1 MAKPWPER
9 PVSEAI
15 KSGKQKLTQWRDP
28 STRALSED
36 ALQAELSARGSRLR
50 PARVVMQPAM
60 LGAAR
65 LTRYSFSRTML
76 RRAAHDGWKARR
88 VRFDVDDR
96 GHGEA
101 VYEIDAGGCRLSFV
115 AFTTTID
122 ESEHTDRVIADRWE
136 VTGALVEGALTDELS
151 AMLRREVPRQ
161 ELGRFDA
168 RVLVLTRG
176 NRSVRFFDYLVD
188 VLARGEQ
195 PDPAQVA
202 DAGYI
207 LRSTAFYAN
216 GKYGMRSF
224 EGFPSGHPLK
234 VPYRAQ
240 FVCAWMFRE
249 LGYDLVEHCA
259 RAANPSAAVPFDAD
273 WSRYFGLGNA
283 TGLGLVPFAFKHP
296 RVLHSWV
303 AVREL
308 ALADVRSLQGTPQRL
323 ARLGEWIERAYQHF
337 VNGTDDDCRPF
348 LNAVEVASAVERI
361 RDAFVSCRSERLP
374 FDALYRWA
382 ERRDPETAELVVSLL
397 TELHEADDDLID
409 ELLAVDEHS
418 SLDPALTVGHL
429 RTLLSE
435 RFAWLDE
442 LDLDDTSAEVWWWVI
457 SDNTEE
463 PRRTRR
469 DQLEPAHRDV
479 AIDVALRLWR
489 LRAALDGYDDT
500 TPVQCVLDHHPEH
513 RLAAE
518 RLHLSDRTYGEPRD
532 NACSSRYLPLQLQ
545 RFQLAAYGMD
555 NFKPKSTDWLRV
567 TLFGGAPRLGSEGK
581 EMDDN
586 WVLPARPRSVDGR
599 GRSA

>member
-1 MAKPWPER
+1 M
-9 PVSEAI
+9 SEN
-15 KSGKQKLTQWRDP
+15 L
-28 STRALSED
+28 
-36 ALQAELSARGSRLR
+36 LQAELFARRSRLR
-50 PARVVMQPAM
+50 PPQVVMQPAM
-60 LGAAR
+60 MGAAR
-65 LTRYSFSRTML
+65 LTRYSFSRTLL
-76 RRAAHDGWKARR
+76 RRAARDGWKAQR
-88 VRFDVDDR
+88 VRFDVDEQ

-101 VYEIDAGGCRLSFV
+101 VYQVDAGGWLLSFV

-122 ESEHTDRVIADRWE
+122 ETEHTDRVIADRWE
-136 VTGALVEGALTDELS
+136 VTGALVDGEPTGGFLS
-151 AMLRREVPRQ
+151 LLRREIPRQ
-161 ELGRFDA
+161 ESGRFDA

-176 NRSVRFFDYLVD
+176 NRSVRFFDYLVNA
-188 VLARGEQ
+188 LAAGTQ

-224 EGFPSGHPLK
+224 EGFPSGHPLR

-240 FVCAWMFRE
+240 MLCAWMFRE

-259 RAANPSAAVPFDAD
+259 RAANPSAAVRFDAE

-296 RVLHSWV
+296 RVLHAWV
-303 AVREL
+303 AVREM
-308 ALADVRSLQGTPQRL
+308 ALADVRSLRGTPDRL
-323 ARLGEWIERAYQHF
+323 ALLGAWIERAHLHF

-348 LNAVEVASAVERI
+348 LNAVEVAAAVERI
-361 RDAFVSCRSERLP
+361 RDAFESCRSDPLP

-382 ERRDPETAELVVSLL
+382 EGCDPETTELVVSLL
-397 TELHEADDDLID
+397 TELHDADDDLVD
-409 ELLAVDEHS
+409 EVLAVSEHG
-418 SLDPALTVGHL
+418 SLDPAVTV
-429 RTLLSE
+429 RQMRAMLSE

-442 LDLDDTSAEVWWWVI
+442 LDLDDTSAEAWWWVI

-469 DQLEPAHRDV
+469 DQLDPSHRDV

-489 LRAALDGYDDT
+489 LRATLDGYDDA
-500 TPVQCVLDHHPEH
+500 TPIHSVLDDHPAH

-518 RLHLSDRTYGEPRD
+518 RLHASDRTYGEPRD
-532 NACSSRYLPLQLQ
+532 NACSERYLPLMLQ
-545 RFQLAAYGMD
+545 RFQLATYGMD

-567 TLFGGAPRLGSEGK
+567 TLFGGAPRLADYGTAETAERPHGGRRN
-581 EMDDN
+581 DPDAHDN
-586 WVLPARPRSVDGR
+586 WVLPTRPGSNGHPKTIGNRVRCG
-599 GRSA
+599 

>member
-1 MAKPWPER
+1 M
-9 PVSEAI
+9 
-15 KSGKQKLTQWRDP
+15 
-28 STRALSED
+28 SED
-36 ALQAELSARGSRLR
+36 RLQAELSARLSRLR
-50 PARVVMQPAM
+50 PAHVVMQPAM
-60 LGAAR
+60 MGAAR

-76 RRAAHDGWKARR
+76 RRASRDGWKARR
-88 VRFDVDDR
+88 VRFDIDDR

-101 VYEIDAGGCRLSFV
+101 VYEVDAGGHRLSFI

-122 ESEHTDRVIADRWE
+122 ETEHTDRVIADRWE
-136 VTGALVEGALTDELS
+136 VTGALVEGEPTGEFAG
-151 AMLRREVPRQ
+151 MLRREVPRQ
-161 ELGRFDA
+161 EAGRFDS

-188 VLARGEQ
+188 VLAEGEQ

-224 EGFPSGHPLK
+224 EGYSSGHPLK

-259 RAANPSAAVPFDAD
+259 RAAGSSAAASFDPD

-296 RVLHSWV
+296 RVLHAWV

-308 ALADVRSLQGTPQRL
+308 ALADVRTLGGTEDRF
-323 ARLGEWIERAYQHF
+323 ARLEEWIERAHLHF
-337 VNGTDDDCRPF
+337 VHGTDDDCQPF
-348 LNAVEVASAVERI
+348 LNAVEVASAVELI
-361 RDAFVSCRSERLP
+361 RDGFERCRREPLP
-374 FDALYRWA
+374 FDALYRWS
-382 ERRDPETAELVVSLL
+382 ERLSPETTELVVSLL
-397 TELHEADDDLID
+397 VELHEADDDLID
-409 ELLAVDEHS
+409 ELLTVDEHS
-418 SLDPALTVGHL
+418 SLDPGMTVGVM
-429 RTLLSE
+429 RAVLSS
-435 RFAWLDE
+435 RFAWLDQ
-442 LDLDDTSAEVWWWVI
+442 LDLDGTSADTWWWVI

-469 DQLEPAHRDV
+469 DLLDPSHRDV

-489 LRAALDGYDDT
+489 LRAALDNYRYT
-500 TPVQCVLDHHPEH
+500 TPIHRVLDDHPEH

-518 RLHLSDRTYGEPRD
+518 RLNLSDRLYGEPRD
-532 NACSSRYLPLQLQ
+532 NACSSCYLPLLLQ
-545 RFQLAAYGMD
+545 RFQLAMYGMD

-567 TLFGGAPRLGSEGK
+567 TLFGGAPRLGSAGRD
-581 EMDDN
+581 MDDN
-586 WVLPARPRSVDGR
+586 WALPARP
-599 GRSA
+599 GRSG

>member
-1 MAKPWPER
+1 
-9 PVSEAI
+9 
-15 KSGKQKLTQWRDP
+15 
-28 STRALSED
+28 
-36 ALQAELSARGSRLR
+36 
-50 PARVVMQPAM
+50 MQPTM
-60 LGAAR
+60 MGAAR
-65 LTRYSFSRTML
+65 LTRYSFSRTLL
-76 RRAAHDGWKARR
+76 RRAARDGWKAQR
-88 VRFDVDDR
+88 VRFDIDEQ

-101 VYEIDAGGCRLSFV
+101 VYQVDAGGWLLSFI

-122 ESEHTDRVIADRWE
+122 ETEHTDRVIADRWE
-136 VTGALVEGALTDELS
+136 VTGALVDGEPTGGFLS
-151 AMLRREVPRQ
+151 LLRREIPRQ
-161 ELGRFDA
+161 ESGRFDA

-176 NRSVRFFDYLVD
+176 NRSVRFFDYLVNA
-188 VLARGEQ
+188 LAAGTQ

-224 EGFPSGHPLK
+224 EGFPSGHPLR

-240 FVCAWMFRE
+240 MLCAWMFRE

-259 RAANPSAAVPFDAD
+259 RAANPSAAVRFDAE

-296 RVLHSWV
+296 RVLHAWV
-303 AVREL
+303 AVREM
-308 ALADVRSLQGTPQRL
+308 ALADVRSLRGTPDRL
-323 ARLGEWIERAYQHF
+323 ALLGAWIERAHLHF

-348 LNAVEVASAVERI
+348 LNAVEVAAAVERI
-361 RDAFVSCRSERLP
+361 RDAFESCRSDPLP

-382 ERRDPETAELVVSLL
+382 EGCDPETTELVVSLL
-397 TELHEADDDLID
+397 TELHDADDDLVD
-409 ELLAVDEHS
+409 EVLAVSEHG
-418 SLDPALTVGHL
+418 SLDPAVTV
-429 RTLLSE
+429 RQMRAMLSE

-442 LDLDDTSAEVWWWVI
+442 LDLDDTSAEAWWWVI

-469 DQLEPAHRDV
+469 DQLDPSHRDV

-489 LRAALDGYDDT
+489 LRATLDGYDDA
-500 TPVQCVLDHHPEH
+500 TPIHSVLDDHPTH

-518 RLHLSDRTYGEPRD
+518 RLHASDRTYGEPRD
-532 NACSSRYLPLQLQ
+532 NACSERYLPLMLQ
-545 RFQLAAYGMD
+545 RFQLATYGMD

-567 TLFGGAPRLGSEGK
+567 TLFGGAPRLADYGTAETAERPHGGRRN
-581 EMDDN
+581 DPDAHDN
-586 WVLPARPRSVDGR
+586 WVLPTRPGSNGHPKTIGNRVRCG
-599 GRSA
+599 

>member
-1 MAKPWPER
+1 
-9 PVSEAI
+9 
-15 KSGKQKLTQWRDP
+15 
-28 STRALSED
+28 
-36 ALQAELSARGSRLR
+36 
-50 PARVVMQPAM
+50 MQPAM
-60 LGAAR
+60 MGAAR

-76 RRAAHDGWKARR
+76 RRASRDGWKARR
-88 VRFDVDDR
+88 VRFDIDGR

-101 VYEIDAGGCRLSFV
+101 VYEVDAGGYLLSFI

-122 ESEHTDRVIADRWE
+122 ETEHTDRVIANRWE
-136 VTGALVEGALTDELS
+136 VTGALVEGEPTGEFA

-161 ELGRFDA
+161 EAGRFDS

-176 NRSVRFFDYLVD
+176 NRSVRFFDYLVNA
-188 VLARGEQ
+188 LAEGEQ

-224 EGFPSGHPLK
+224 EGYPSDHPLK

-259 RAANPSAAVPFDAD
+259 SARGSSAAASFDPD

-296 RVLHSWV
+296 RVLHAWV

-308 ALADVRSLQGTPQRL
+308 ALADVRSLRGTQDRF
-323 ARLGEWIERAYQHF
+323 ARLEAWIERAHLHF
-337 VNGTDDDCRPF
+337 VHGTDDDCRPF

-361 RDAFVSCRSERLP
+361 RDAFERCRSEPLP
-374 FDALYRWA
+374 FDALYRWS
-382 ERRDPETAELVVSLL
+382 ERQDPETTELVVSLL
-397 TELHEADDDLID
+397 TELHDADDDLID
-409 ELLAVDEHS
+409 DLLTVDEHC
-418 SLDPALTVGHL
+418 SLDPGMTVGNM
-429 RTLLSE
+429 RALLSS
-435 RFAWLDE
+435 RFAWLNQ
-442 LDLDDTSAEVWWWVI
+442 LDLDDTSAERWWWVI

-469 DQLEPAHRDV
+469 DQLDPSHRDV

-489 LRAALDGYDDT
+489 LRAVLDGYDSM
-500 TPVQCVLDHHPEH
+500 TPIHRVLDDQPDH

-518 RLHLSDRTYGEPRD
+518 RLNLSDGIYTEPRD
-532 NACSSRYLPLQLQ
+532 NACSSRYLPLLLQ
-545 RFQLAAYGMD
+545 RFQLATYGMD

-567 TLFGGAPRLGSEGK
+567 TLFGGAPRLGCGGRD
-581 EMDDN
+581 MDDN
-586 WVLPARPRSVDGR
+586 WVLPARPGRTARPRRSG
-599 GRSA
+599 